1 LRRNFGRRQ
10 TRFDCGSHTKV
21 SGGFEFYETASSL
34 HSHAGKELVGMTT
47 ALQTRKV
54 DPPQHHR
61 WLEFIGVL
69 KLVKGA
75 FFVALGFG
83 LLRMLHHDL
92 YLFALETVSALHLD
106 PDRQAIAM
114 LLDKVTLLNDHRLK
128 QLSAVVF
135 IYAGLDFVEGI
146 GLVLEKRWAEYF
158 TLILTVAL
166 LPLEA
171 FKLVRHPNHW
181 TVVLLLANILIAI
194 YLAWLVLPKRASEEA
209 ATGRQT
215 PPRNR

>member
-1 LRRNFGRRQ
+1 
-10 TRFDCGSHTKV
+10 
-21 SGGFEFYETASSL
+21 
-34 HSHAGKELVGMTT
+34 MTT
-47 ALQTRKV
+47 ALERRKA
-54 DPPQHHR
+54 PPLQRHR

-69 KLVKGA
+69 KLLKGV

-83 LLRMLHHDL
+83 LLRMLHRDL
-92 YLFALETVSALHLD
+92 YLYAQQVVEALHLD

-135 IYAGLDFVEGI
+135 IYAGLDFIEGI

-158 TLILTVAL
+158 TLFLTIAL

-171 FKLVRHPNHW
+171 IKLIHHPNHW
-181 TVVLLLANILIAI
+181 TLVLLLANILIAI
-194 YLAWLVLPKRASEEA
+194 YLAWLVLPKRHKAQS
-209 ATGRQT
+209 TT
-215 PPRNR
+215 SS

>member
-1 LRRNFGRRQ
+1 
-10 TRFDCGSHTKV
+10 V
-21 SGGFEFYETASSL
+21 S
-34 HSHAGKELVGMTT
+34 AGKEIVGVTT
-47 ALQTRKV
+47 APQMRHAN
-54 DPPQHHR
+54 PPQHHR
-61 WLEFIGVL
+61 GLELIGVL

-92 YLFALETVSALHLD
+92 YLFALQAVEALHLD
-106 PDRQAIAM
+106 PDRQAIAT

-135 IYAGLDFVEGI
+135 IYAGLDFVEGT
-146 GLVLEKRWAEYF
+146 GLVLEKRWAEFF

-171 FKLVRHPNHW
+171 FKLIHHPNHW
-181 TVVLLLANILIAI
+181 TLVLLLVNILIAI
-194 YLAWLVLPKRASEEA
+194 YLAWLVLPKK
-209 ATGRQT
+209 
-215 PPRNR
+215 

>member
-1 LRRNFGRRQ
+1 
-10 TRFDCGSHTKV
+10 
-21 SGGFEFYETASSL
+21 
-34 HSHAGKELVGMTT
+34 MTT
-47 ALQTRKV
+47 ALQVRNAN
-54 DPPQHHR
+54 PPRHHR

-69 KLVKGA
+69 KLIKGA

-92 YLFALETVSALHLD
+92 YLFALQAVEALHLD
-106 PDRQAIAM
+106 PDRQAIAT

-135 IYAGLDFVEGI
+135 IYAGLDFIEGT

-171 FKLVRHPNHW
+171 IKLIHHPNHW

-194 YLAWLVLPKRASEEA
+194 YLAWLVLPKRQEDGQA
-209 ATGRQT
+209 
-215 PPRNR
+215 PI

>member
-1 LRRNFGRRQ
+1 
-10 TRFDCGSHTKV
+10 
-21 SGGFEFYETASSL
+21 
-34 HSHAGKELVGMTT
+34 MTT
-47 ALQTRKV
+47 ALQMRKMNL
-54 DPPQHHR
+54 PQHHR
-61 WLEFIGVL
+61 WLEVIGAL

-83 LLRMLHHDL
+83 LLRMLHRDL
-92 YLFALETVSALHLD
+92 YLFALQAVEALHLD
-106 PDRQAIAM
+106 PDRQAIAT

-135 IYAGLDFVEGI
+135 IYAGLDFVEGT

-171 FKLVRHPNHW
+171 IKLIHHPNHW
-181 TVVLLLANILIAI
+181 TVVLFLANILIAV
-194 YLAWLVLPKRASEEA
+194 YLAWLVLPKRHVADK
-209 ATGRQT
+209 T
-215 PPRNR
+215 PI

>member
-1 LRRNFGRRQ
+1 
-10 TRFDCGSHTKV
+10 
-21 SGGFEFYETASSL
+21 
-34 HSHAGKELVGMTT
+34 M
-47 ALQTRKV
+47 
-54 DPPQHHR
+54 
-61 WLEFIGVL
+61 L
-69 KLVKGA
+69 KLLKGV

-92 YLFALETVSALHLD
+92 YLFALQTVAALHLD
-106 PDRQAIAM
+106 PDREAIAT

-135 IYAGLDFVEGI
+135 IYAGLDFTEGI

-171 FKLVRHPNHW
+171 VKLIHHPNHW
-181 TVVLLLANILIAI
+181 TVMLLLANIVIAI
-194 YLAWLVLPKRASEEA
+194 YLAWLVLPKTQAE
-209 ATGRQT
+209 
-215 PPRNR
+215 

>member
-1 LRRNFGRRQ
+1 L
-10 TRFDCGSHTKV
+10 S
-21 SGGFEFYETASSL
+21 
-34 HSHAGKELVGMTT
+34 AGKETVGVTT
-47 ALQTRKV
+47 ALQMRNAT
-54 DPPQHHR
+54 PPQHHR

-92 YLFALETVSALHLD
+92 YLFALQAVGTLHLD

-135 IYAGLDFVEGI
+135 IYAGLDFVEGT

-171 FKLVRHPNHW
+171 IKLIHHPNHW
-181 TVVLLLANILIAI
+181 TLLLLLANILIAI
-194 YLAWLVLPKRASEEA
+194 YLAWLVLPKRHRAE
-209 ATGRQT
+209 
-215 PPRNR
+215 

>member
-1 LRRNFGRRQ
+1 
-10 TRFDCGSHTKV
+10 
-21 SGGFEFYETASSL
+21 
-34 HSHAGKELVGMTT
+34 MTT
-47 ALQTRKV
+47 ALPMRNTN
-54 DPPQHHR
+54 PPQHHR
-61 WLEFIGVL
+61 WLELIGVL

-92 YLFALETVSALHLD
+92 YLFALQAVEALHLD
-106 PDRQAIAM
+106 PDRQAIAT

-135 IYAGLDFVEGI
+135 IYAGLDFVEGT

-171 FKLVRHPNHW
+171 VKLIHHPNHW
-181 TVVLLLANILIAI
+181 TLVLLLVNILIAI
-194 YLAWLVLPKRASEEA
+194 YLAWLVLPRRSSDEQHQP
-209 ATGRQT
+209 T
-215 PPRNR
+215 

>member
-1 LRRNFGRRQ
+1 L
-10 TRFDCGSHTKV
+10 S
-21 SGGFEFYETASSL
+21 
-34 HSHAGKELVGMTT
+34 AGKETAGVTT
-47 ALQTRKV
+47 APQMRNAT
-54 DPPQHHR
+54 PPQHHR

-92 YLFALETVSALHLD
+92 YLFALQAVGTLHLD

-114 LLDKVTLLNDHRLK
+114 LLDKITLLNDHRLK

-135 IYAGLDFVEGI
+135 IYAGLDFVEGT

-171 FKLVRHPNHW
+171 IKLIHHPNHW

-194 YLAWLVLPKRASEEA
+194 YLAWLVLPKKQVDGHASM
-209 ATGRQT
+209 
-215 PPRNR
+215 

>member
-1 LRRNFGRRQ
+1 
-10 TRFDCGSHTKV
+10 
-21 SGGFEFYETASSL
+21 
-34 HSHAGKELVGMTT
+34 MTT
-47 ALQTRKV
+47 ALSMRNAN
-54 DPPQHHR
+54 PPQHHR
-61 WLEFIGVL
+61 WLELIGVL

-83 LLRMLHHDL
+83 LLRMLHRDL
-92 YLFALETVSALHLD
+92 YLFALQTVAALHLD

-135 IYAGLDFVEGI
+135 IYAGLDFVEGT
-146 GLVLEKRWAEYF
+146 GLVLEQRWAEYF

-171 FKLVRHPNHW
+171 FKLIHHPNHW
-181 TVVLLLANILIAI
+181 TLVLLAVNVLIAI
-194 YLAWLVLPKRASEEA
+194 YLAWLVLPKK
-209 ATGRQT
+209 
-215 PPRNR
+215 

>member
-1 LRRNFGRRQ
+1 M
-10 TRFDCGSHTKV
+10 
-21 SGGFEFYETASSL
+21 
-34 HSHAGKELVGMTT
+34 VGVTT
-47 ALQTRKV
+47 ALQNRTAG
-54 DPPQHHR
+54 PPRHHR
-61 WLEFIGVL
+61 WLELIGVL

-92 YLFALETVSALHLD
+92 YLFALQAVEALHLD
-106 PDRQAIAM
+106 PDRLVIAT
-114 LLDKVTLLNDHRLK
+114 LLDKVTLLSDHRLK

-135 IYAGLDFVEGI
+135 IYAGLDFIEGT

-171 FKLVRHPNHW
+171 IKLIHHPNHW
-181 TVVLLLANILIAI
+181 TLTILLVNILIAI
-194 YLAWLVLPKRASEEA
+194 YLAWLVLPKRPSAVQASIH
-209 ATGRQT
+209 
-215 PPRNR
+215 

>member
-1 LRRNFGRRQ
+1 
-10 TRFDCGSHTKV
+10 
-21 SGGFEFYETASSL
+21 
-34 HSHAGKELVGMTT
+34 MTT
-47 ALQTRKV
+47 VLQMRHAN
-54 DPPQHHR
+54 PLQHHR
-61 WLEFIGVL
+61 GLELIGVL
-69 KLVKGA
+69 KLVKGV

-92 YLFALETVSALHLD
+92 YLFALQAVGTLHLD

-135 IYAGLDFVEGI
+135 IYAGLDFIEGT

-166 LPLEA
+166 LPLET
-171 FKLVRHPNHW
+171 FKLIHHPNHW
-181 TVVLLLANILIAI
+181 TLVLLLVNLLIAI
-194 YLAWLVLPKRASEEA
+194 YLAWLVLPKKSSEASTQA
-209 ATGRQT
+209 H
-215 PPRNR
+215 